1 MQLGVLWCIRDDSKK
16 AETHLNEAL
25 KLYEEFTAGVTEKD
39 SNGCR
44 KPAFTLKDMLTCW
57 PDRLEPSFE
66 SDKALELLN
75 AHTHYFLAQVYQKT
89 QRYEMSAKCCH
100 TTLSKQ
106 LEMKEYQ
113 PLEWAKNAATLSHH
127 YTVHGE
133 ITFTSAIRFER
144 SCNIRDVSSSM
155 KS

>member
-1 MQLGVLWCIRDDSKK
+1 MN
-16 AETHLNEAL
+16 LNEAL
-25 KLYEEFTAGVTEKD
+25 KLYEGFAAEKD
-39 SNGCR
+39 DNGCR
-44 KPAFTLKDMLTCW
+44 KPAFTLKDMLVS
-57 PDRLEPSFE
+57 DELEPSFE

-89 QRYEMSAKCCH
+89 QRFEMSAKCCH

-133 ITFTSAIRFER
+133 FFVTSMQ
-144 SCNIRDVSSSM
+144 NIGNHVM
-155 KS
+155 V